1 MYNSNILLVDD
12 EPELLEMVYQI
23 LKHEGYKYID
33 RASNCYEANCLIK
46 SNVYQLILLDVTLPD
61 GNGFDLYFDLLK
73 QDQFDTPVIFLSARD
88 EDSDRLRG
96 LGLGADDYI
105 TKPFLPM
112 ELLLRVKAVLRR
124 ISRNTEKMSKIQLGE
139 VEFSTDAGTVTR
151 QNRVTSLT
159 AKENRGKIVSI
170 DNLCETLWPD
180 GSYGLESSLIVH
192 IRHLREKIEDD
203 PSKPKYIITVRGLG
217 YRLEK

>member
-1 MYNSNILLVDD
+1 
-12 EPELLEMVYQI
+12 
-23 LKHEGYKYID
+23 
-33 RASNCYEANCLIK
+33 
-46 SNVYQLILLDVTLPD
+46 
-61 GNGFDLYFDLLK
+61 
-73 QDQFDTPVIFLSARD
+73 LSARD

-159 AKENRGKIVSI
+159 AKE
-170 DNLCETLWPD
+170 
-180 GSYGLESSLIVH
+180 
-192 IRHLREKIEDD
+192 
-203 PSKPKYIITVRGLG
+203 YIILLLCVVL
-217 YRLEK
+217 KSAPFC

>member
-1 MYNSNILLVDD
+1 
-12 EPELLEMVYQI
+12 
-23 LKHEGYKYID
+23 
-33 RASNCYEANCLIK
+33 
-46 SNVYQLILLDVTLPD
+46 
-61 GNGFDLYFDLLK
+61 
-73 QDQFDTPVIFLSARD
+73 
-88 EDSDRLRG
+88 
-96 LGLGADDYI
+96 
-105 TKPFLPM
+105 
-112 ELLLRVKAVLRR
+112 
-124 ISRNTEKMSKIQLGE
+124 MSKIQLGE

-159 AKENRGKIVSI
+159 AKEYIILKKLVENRGKIVSI
-170 DNLCETLWPD
+170 VDLCETLWPD

>member
-33 RASNCYEANCLIK
+33 RASNCYEAKCLIK
-46 SNVYQLILLDVTLPD
+46 NNVYQLILLDVTLPD

-73 QDQFDTPVIFLSARD
+73 Q
-88 EDSDRLRG
+88 DSDRLRG

-124 ISRNTEKMSKIQLGE
+124 ISRNAEKMSTIQLGE

-159 AKENRGKIVSI
+159 AKEYIILKKLVENRGKIVSI
-170 DNLCETLWPD
+170 DVLCETLWPD